1 MARAVFRPNEVEYV
15 NGKVV
20 LQAPFPEPEADVVE
34 VNLPGPAEAERYTG
48 PSADDL
54 RREAEN
60 FKAAWAREKTEM
72 AEAARAQADA
82 ILEDARERAR
92 TITENAEKQAA
103 DIKSAGAAEAER
115 VKAAA
120 EKCAQETAAEAA
132 RQAEQTGAAAREEGL
147 ARGKD
152 EGFTQGMA
160 EVQRLVARAHL
171 MLERIQD
178 KREAILNDAEQQMI
192 DMTLLIARKVV
203 KTISAA
209 HKEVVTENIREAL
222 TKVKSRGNILIKVNL
237 SDLELSSQRIDEFTR
252 MVEGGGTIQ
261 VQEDSTIDPGGC
273 VIETDFGEIDARIA
287 NQFEELEA
295 KIVELSPIKK
305 RAR

>member
-20 LQAPFPEPEADVVE
+20 LQAPFSEPEADIVE

-48 PSADDL
+48 PTADDL

-72 AEAARAQADA
+72 AEAAHTQADA
-82 ILEDARERAR
+82 ILEDARERAH
-92 TITENAEKQAA
+92 TITEAAEKQAT
-103 DIKSAGAAEAER
+103 DIKTAAAAEAER
-115 VKAAA
+115 IKTAA
-120 EKCAQETAAEAA
+120 EKRARETKAACAQ
-132 RQAEQTGAAAREEGL
+132 QAEQTSAQARDEGFAL
-147 ARGKD
+147 GKD
-152 EGFTQGMA
+152 EGFTQGMT
-160 EVQRLVARAHL
+160 EVQRLIARAHL

-178 KREAILNDAEQQMI
+178 KREAILNDTEQQMI

-203 KTISAA
+203 KTISTS
-209 HKEVVTENIREAL
+209 HKEVVAENIREAL
-222 TKVKSRGNILIKVNL
+222 AKVKSRGNIIIKVNL
-237 SDLELSSQRIDEFTR
+237 SDLELSSQRLEEFTR
-252 MVEGGGTIQ
+252 QVENGGTIV

-287 NQFEELEA
+287 NQFAELEA
-295 KIVELSPIKK
+295 RIVELSPIKK